1 LEGLVLFIHIVVC
14 VLLIVVVLL
23 QSGKSADLAGA
34 FGGGGSQSTFG
45 PRGTATILSKL
56 TTTLAVLFMVTSLTL
71 WILAANRAGSRS
83 VVTKDD
89 VKQAQQ
95 TGDQTGEKKPVAGTD
110 TDKDKA
116 TEKAADTGKTEESN
130 SSTPTETDKKENVG
144 NPVNKEDKKSET
156 PSDQDSDSEGSK
168 SKDSHYN

>member
-1 LEGLVLFIHIVVC
+1 MEGLVLFIHIVVC
-14 VLLIVVVLL
+14 VLLVVVVLL

-71 WILAANRAGSRS
+71 WILAANRADSRS

-89 VKQAQQ
+89 VKQIQQ
-95 TGDQTGEKKPVAGTD
+95 TGDQTGEKKVGTD
-110 TDKDKA
+110 TDKA
-116 TEKAADTGKTEESN
+116 TEKAADTGKTEESK
-130 SSTPTETDKKENVG
+130 SPTGADEKERTG
-144 NPVNKEDKKSET
+144 NPENKEDKQSET
-156 PSDQDSDSEGSK
+156 QGDEGSEESR
-168 SKDSHYN
+168 SKDSNYN

>member
-1 LEGLVLFIHIVVC
+1 MEGLVLFIHIVVC
-14 VLLIVVVLL
+14 VLLVVVVLL

-71 WILAANRAGSRS
+71 WILAANRADSRS

-89 VKQAQQ
+89 VKQTQQ
-95 TGDQTGEKKPVAGTD
+95 TGDQTGEKKVGTD
-110 TDKDKA
+110 RDKA
-116 TEKAADTGKTEESN
+116 TEKTNDSGKTEESN
-130 SSTPTETDKKENVG
+130 SPTDNDMGKSTEDPVSKEG
-144 NPVNKEDKKSET
+144 NQN
-156 PSDQDSDSEGSK
+156 
-168 SKDSHYN
+168 